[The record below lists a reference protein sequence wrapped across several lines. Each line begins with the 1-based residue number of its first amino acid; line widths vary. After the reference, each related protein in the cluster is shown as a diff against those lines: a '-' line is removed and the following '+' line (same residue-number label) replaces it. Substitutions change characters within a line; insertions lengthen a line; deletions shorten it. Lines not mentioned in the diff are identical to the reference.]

1 MKIKLFEEFKNSEIP
16 KFAID
21 IRGTSDDDLI
31 KILNILKQYANLRFN
46 GASNEMNF
54 INYKDTQGKA
64 WCWRVEPETD
74 FWREKFTFFMSGVH
88 TYGWY
93 REDLMGHMID
103 WKDFIKLGLE
113 KSIEKMKKEVEHRR
127 IEKDA
132 KKYNL

>member
-1 MKIKLFEEFKNSEIP
+1 
-16 KFAID
+16 
-21 IRGTSDDDLI
+21 
-31 KILNILKQYANLRFN
+31 
-46 GASNEMNF
+46 
-54 INYKDTQGKA
+54 
-64 WCWRVEPETD
+64 
-74 FWREKFTFFMSGVH
+74 MSGVH

-127 IEKDA
+127 LEKDA